1 MKRHGGSPTGDVLA
15 DRHSPGHIRWPNDAR
30 IAVWFCPNVL
40 FFEYQ
45 PLPSRVRDTF
55 YLRGTPDQRVYA
67 HQDYANR
74 VGFWRTLE
82 LVDDLKIKC
91 TPIISVAVLD
101 HYPEIRDAMVER
113 DWDYMVHSIYNTRY
127 LWDLSIDAERA
138 YYQDIVETGLRHTGK
153 RIKGAMGPG
162 PKSSTVNTPDLV
174 AEKPAFLLRRF
185 VDGRSAVSDPR
196 QSGRLISMPY
206 GSDINSA
213 GILGSAAGAAFE
225 ARTSLPK

>member
-1 MKRHGGSPTGDVLA
+1 MLTPDAARGETSWGLA
-15 DRHSPGHIRWPNDAR
+15 DRVTYSPIVSRPVIRWPNDAR

-82 LVDDLKIKC
+82 LVDDLQIKC

-138 YYQDIVETGLRHTGK
+138 YYQDIMK
-153 RIKGAMGPG
+153 PG
-162 PKSSTVNTPDLV
+162 CVIPV
-174 AEKPAFLLRRF
+174 
-185 VDGRSAVSDPR
+185 SA
-196 QSGRLISMPY
+196 
-206 GSDINSA
+206 
-213 GILGSAAGAAFE
+213 
-225 ARTSLPK
+225 